1 MCAAPC
7 FPLQRSNRP
16 LPVRFVLRG
25 DVIHH
30 SFAEGRCAYEKLIAG
45 VQLPCTFATLR
56 ASNRFVSTRYVP
68 DMADLHPFRAVRP
81 QPSAVADVC
90 CAPYDVVST
99 AEARDIASGRS
110 RSFLRVIRPEI
121 ELPEADDQYADAVY
135 ERGASNMRGFI
146 DAPYTVR
153 EEEPS
158 LYVYRVDTGERS
170 QTGVF
175 GCVSAADYDDGT
187 ILKHEATRPAK
198 VRDRARHIEAQQAHA
213 EPVMLTY
220 RGSDAIDALVT
231 SITTRVPPLFDFKDE
246 STRHTVWRI
255 EEPASWQRAFDRVAR
270 LYIADGH
277 HRCKAASR
285 VARQYRTK
293 NGAPQP
299 EAQYFPAVLFP
310 MHEMHI
316 MAYNRALSGLER
328 SPASLIDALAS
339 CSTLVRNVEYAVPP
353 QKGHVCVYVE
363 GAWHDPALPP
373 AQGTRTVDTLDAA
386 RLTDGVL
393 RPLFDVTEPR
403 NDERI
408 AYIGGIRGPEA
419 VQARVDTGAADL
431 GSSMHPTAI
440 EELVAVSD
448 DGDLMP
454 PKSTWFEPKLIS
466 GMLVHTF

>member
-1 MCAAPC
+1 
-7 FPLQRSNRP
+7 
-16 LPVRFVLRG
+16 
-25 DVIHH
+25 
-30 SFAEGRCAYEKLIAG
+30 
-45 VQLPCTFATLR
+45 
-56 ASNRFVSTRYVP
+56 
-68 DMADLHPFRAVRP
+68 MADLHPFRAVRP
-81 QPSAVADVC
+81 RPDAVADVC

-99 AEARDIASGRS
+99 AEAREIASGRS

-121 ELPEADDQYADAVY
+121 ELPRSKDQYEDAVY
-135 ERGASNMRGFI
+135 EQGAANMQAFLK
-146 DAPYTVR
+146 AAYTVR
-153 EEEPS
+153 EPTPS

-175 GCVSAADYDDGT
+175 GCVSAAEYDEGQ
-187 ILKHEATRPAK
+187 ILKHEATRPVK
-198 VRDRARHIEAQQAHA
+198 VRDRARHIEMQQAHA

-220 RGSDAIDALVT
+220 RGSDTIDALVN
-231 SITTRVPPLFDFKDE
+231 SITTRVPPLFDFENE
-246 STRHTVWRI
+246 SARHTLWQI
-255 EEPASWQRAFDRVAR
+255 EEPASWQRAFERVKR

-285 VARQYRTK
+285 VARQYRAQ
-293 NGAPQP
+293 NGQGPP

-316 MAYNRALSGLER
+316 MAYNRALSGLKR
-328 SPASLIDALAS
+328 TPPALVDALGE
-339 CSTLVRNVEYAVPP
+339 CGTLTRNVDYALPR
-353 QKGHVCVYVE
+353 QKGHVCAYVD
-363 GAWHDPALPP
+363 GAWHDLGLPP
-373 AQGTRTVDTLDAA
+373 AQGPRTVDTLDAA

-408 AYIGGIRGPEA
+408 AYVGGIRGPEA
-419 VQARVDTGAADL
+419 VQAHVDAGDADL
-431 GSSMHPTAI
+431 GLSMYPTSI

>member
-1 MCAAPC
+1 
-7 FPLQRSNRP
+7 
-16 LPVRFVLRG
+16 
-25 DVIHH
+25 
-30 SFAEGRCAYEKLIAG
+30 
-45 VQLPCTFATLR
+45 
-56 ASNRFVSTRYVP
+56 
-68 DMADLHPFRAVRP
+68 MADLHPFRAVRP
-81 QPSAVADVC
+81 RPAAVADVC

-99 AEARDIASGRS
+99 AEAREIASGRS

-121 ELPEADDQYADAVY
+121 ELADANDQYDDAVY
-135 ERGASNMRGFI
+135 ERGAANMQAFV

-153 EEEPS
+153 EEAPA
-158 LYVYRVDTGERS
+158 LYVYRVDTGTRS

-175 GCVSAADYDDGT
+175 GCVSVADYDAGR
-187 ILKHEATRPAK
+187 ILRHEATRPAK
-198 VRDRARHIEAQQAHA
+198 VRDRARHIAMQQAHA

-220 RGSDAIDALVT
+220 RGTDTIDALVQ
-231 SITTRVPPLFDFKDE
+231 SITTRVPPLFDFQDQAA
-246 STRHTVWRI
+246 RHTLWRI
-255 EEPASWQRAFDRVAR
+255 EESEAWQRAFDRVAR

-285 VARQYRTK
+285 VARACRAE
-293 NGAPQP
+293 NGQAPP

-316 MAYNRALSGLER
+316 MAYNRALSGLDR
-328 SPASLIDALAS
+328 APADILEALAA
-339 CSTLVRNVEYAVPP
+339 CGALTRNVDYAEPR
-353 QKGHVCVYVE
+353 QKGHVCVYVD
-363 GAWHDPALPP
+363 GAWHDLALPP
-373 AQGTRTVDTLDAA
+373 AEGPRTVDTLDAA
-386 RLTDGVL
+386 RLTQRVL

-403 NDERI
+403 KDKRI

-419 VQARVDTGAADL
+419 VQQRVDTGAADL
-431 GSSMHPTAI
+431 GISMYPTAI